1 MERKYISVTDFT
13 TVLKRIFYAEDM
25 LKNVAVLGEVSG
37 FKISG
42 GHAYFTLK
50 DKESALP
57 CSCFYVAKTHIPKD
71 GDSVICV
78 GGPDFYQK
86 GGRFSFVVQKIEP
99 YGEGLILKQIEELK
113 KKLAAE
119 GLFDASRKKPI
130 PRFNKEVCVVTSKT
144 GAVIRDIVKTV
155 RLKNPVIDIVVKDV
169 RVQGAGAEKEIA
181 AALKSVDELGFDAV
195 ILARG
200 GGSLEDLMPFYTE
213 DVARALYEMQ
223 TPVISAVGHETD
235 FSIADMAADLRAATP
250 TAAGEAVAYD
260 YYALRQN
267 ILDNLER
274 QRVTVSK
281 RVLSGFEKTK
291 YLATSINLK
300 TGKHLSESVSK
311 IKILNLKMQNCVQ
324 SKLTA
329 ACKNLEKTSLFMQN
343 SVAAKLSEKEH
354 LIEKALLT
362 LDAKSPVKTLE
373 KGYFKIYSGG
383 KPLSAVK
390 GVKVGDRIAA
400 RGADGAFEAVV
411 DKVEDKI

>member
-1 MERKYISVTDFT
+1 MERNYVSVTDFT
-13 TVLKRIFYAEDM
+13 SALKKIFYAEDM
-25 LKNVAVLGEVSG
+25 LKNVAILGEVSG

-57 CSCFYVAKTHIPKD
+57 CSCFYVAKTHVPKD

-78 GGPDFYQK
+78 GGPDYYQK

-99 YGEGLILKQIEELK
+99 FGEGLILKQIEELK

-119 GLFDASRKKPI
+119 GVFAVEHKKPI
-130 PRFNKEVCVVTSKT
+130 PRFAKQVCVVTSKT

-181 AALKSVDELGFDAV
+181 AALRAVDKLGFDAV

-213 DVARALYEMQ
+213 DVARALYEMK

-260 YYALRQN
+260 YYQLRSN
-267 ILDNLER
+267 ILDLAEK
-274 QRVTVSK
+274 QKVTVSK
-281 RVLSGFEKTK
+281 KVLDGFARTK

-300 TGKHLSESVSK
+300 TGKHLAESALK
-311 IKILNLKMQNCVQ
+311 IKISNLKMKNSV
-324 SKLTA
+324 A
-329 ACKNLEKTSLFMQN
+329 AKFSYCCKNLEKTSVFMQN
-343 SVAAKLSEKEH
+343 SVANKLADKKF
-354 LIEKALLT
+354 LIEKALAT
-362 LDAKSPVKTLE
+362 LDAKSPTKTLQ
-373 KGYFKIYSGG
+373 KGYFKIYSAG
-383 KPLSAVK
+383 KPLSEAG
-390 GVKVGDRIAA
+390 GVKVGDRITA

-411 DKVEDKI
+411 DKVEVKK